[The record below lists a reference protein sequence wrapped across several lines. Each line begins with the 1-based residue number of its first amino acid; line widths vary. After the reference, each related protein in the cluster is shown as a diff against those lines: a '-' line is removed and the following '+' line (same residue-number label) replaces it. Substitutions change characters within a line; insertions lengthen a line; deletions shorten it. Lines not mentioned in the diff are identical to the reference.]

1 GGAGAGGRLARAE
14 PVGRAAA
21 AAIRAG
27 AGARRPRLRAPP
39 PGRRRPRHGRGGAA
53 GRGRAC
59 QRRRPRRRQP
69 PAGRPPRWPHPPPGA
84 RARGGRRPPPRR
96 GRRRARAAPRARADA
111 EGPGGGRRPCPRR
124 AVTARAALHD
134 RDLRRAVRVGHR
146 ERAAPGRGRRVT
158 ASTDPV
164 PDVAADDRVQPL
176 DSPLAFARR
185 RLDGRF
191 QIDAFGGDAQL
202 MDLAGRALA
211 LGVRVDVEHAERIPR
226 LGGALVVANRGLGLF
241 EPAALAV
248 AVRQTVG
255 RRLRVIGAPDLPVLG
270 DVLRKIGA
278 VGYRPDDV
286 AVLVRAGH
294 LAAAP
299 LAPTWLRSGAGAPPR
314 ELLAAIVGFPVVP
327 ARRRP
332 RGPA

>member
-1 GGAGAGGRLARAE
+1 M
-14 PVGRAAA
+14 
-21 AAIRAG
+21 
-27 AGARRPRLRAPP
+27 
-39 PGRRRPRHGRGGAA
+39 
-53 GRGRAC
+53 
-59 QRRRPRRRQP
+59 
-69 PAGRPPRWPHPPPGA
+69 
-84 RARGGRRPPPRR
+84 
-96 GRRRARAAPRARADA
+96 
-111 EGPGGGRRPCPRR
+111 
-124 AVTARAALHD
+124 TA
-134 RDLRRAVRVGHR
+134 
-146 ERAAPGRGRRVT
+146 
-158 ASTDPV
+158 TDPV
-164 PDVAADDRVQPL
+164 PDVAADDRVQPI
-176 DSPLAFARR
+176 DSPLSFARR

-211 LGVRVDVEHAERIPR
+211 LGVRVEVEHAERIPR
-226 LGGALVVANRGLGLF
+226 LGGALLVSNRGLGIV

-286 AVLVRAGH
+286 AVLLRAGH

-314 ELLAAIVGFPVVP
+314 ELLAAILGYPVVP
-327 ARRRP
+327 AAVLPGGPGRLPIRP
-332 RGPA
+332 WRVVVGPVVETATDAVPGDTLGGAELAERTRTAVNRLLDAARAPAGS